1 MNGFDPRRK
10 LLTRWAPTIG
20 LAVVL
25 FLLLLGSGLIIK
37 PAKAAQMQEI
47 KIDPNIYTGI
57 NAQGNP
63 TGAQPHDYTW
73 FHFRVTYEIRTIETD
88 ASGNPTGHVHLQQYP
103 VGVYDA
109 NTVFKNQFPKV
120 YGDPDTSPVTKQC
133 MFWGMFCWY
142 QKTVTAYHVDTYDV
156 PPGYCPM
163 YPNGQDYRKGDTT
176 TVVWKFFKGTYC
188 GEYVPPSVTPTIRS
202 GGVIRI
208 A

>member
-1 MNGFDPRRK
+1 MNGYHSKSFIRRV
-10 LLTRWAPTIG
+10 APYIG
-20 LAVVL
+20 LVIVL
-25 FLLLLGSGLIIK
+25 FLLLLGSGFII
-37 PAKAAQMQEI
+37 PASAAPMQDI

-73 FHFRVTYEIRTIETD
+73 FHFRVTFTKTVYETN
-88 ASGNPTGHVHLQQYP
+88 AAGVPTGKVHFTSYP

-109 NTVFKNQFPKV
+109 NTVFQNAFPKM
-120 YGDPDTSPVTKQC
+120 YGNPDTTDVTKQC
-133 MFWGMFCWY
+133 MMWGLFCWY
-142 QKTVTAYHVDTYDV
+142 EKTVTAYHVDTYDV
-156 PPGYCPM
+156 PYGYCPM
-163 YPNGQDYRKGDTT
+163 YPQGQDYKKGDTT

-188 GEYVPPSVTPTIRS
+188 GVYIPPTVTTYQRV